1 MFSTAIIPRSAHIHL
16 WAKSDTG
23 EPLDVVLCI
32 LSFKFTQNVEKDEH
46 EFNEGIHFFYSMSH
60 KLERKFVDEQD
71 SSQKNGIE
79 HIRLRIGDF
88 VDSFS
93 VQSLHV
99 HMGTG
104 SIGSSIV
111 CTIRYTYIPVK
122 QNHTRPQTI

>member
-1 MFSTAIIPRSAHIHL
+1 MFSTAIIPRGTYIHL

-71 SSQKNGIE
+71 SSQKKWN
-79 HIRLRIGDF
+79 
-88 VDSFS
+88 
-93 VQSLHV
+93 
-99 HMGTG
+99 
-104 SIGSSIV
+104 
-111 CTIRYTYIPVK
+111 
-122 QNHTRPQTI
+122 

>member
-1 MFSTAIIPRSAHIHL
+1 MFSTAIIPRGTYIHL

-79 HIRLRIGDF
+79 HIRLRIGDY

-99 HMGTG
+99 HMDRLYWL
-104 SIGSSIV
+104 V
-111 CTIRYTYIPVK
+111 NCVHNTIHV
-122 QNHTRPQTI
+122 HTS